1 MPPTPLAT
9 ILPDPSCLK
18 LLELKAD
25 TSSITATVTT
35 TAPTASCPVCQRS
48 STHAHSRDAR
58 HLADLP
64 WQGVA
69 VRLVLHVRKFFCF
82 SCLLV
87 PLALPFFHLH
97 HRIDGVLVQA
107 ASEALA
113 GPR

>member
-69 VRLVLHVRKFFCF
+69 VRLVLQVRKFFCNNPACARQIF
-82 SCLLV
+82 TER
-87 PLALPFFHLH
+87 LPGSAAPPM
-97 HRIDGVLVQA
+97 DG
-107 ASEALA
+107 
-113 GPR
+113 GRCG